1 MLVVIFQPASVVM
14 TDLRKLEVPQLIDM
28 LSTYTSYYTRMFA
41 EQYKGS
47 AIAQCE
53 FYICLLQQELKL
65 RALAPELP
73 TNSTPIQLAGTK
85 SS

>member
-1 MLVVIFQPASVVM
+1 MIFQPASVVM

-28 LSTYTSYYTRMFA
+28 LSTYTSDYTRMFA

-65 RALAPELP
+65 RAVPPEHL
-73 TNSTPIQLAGTK
+73 TISAEIQKT
-85 SS
+85 